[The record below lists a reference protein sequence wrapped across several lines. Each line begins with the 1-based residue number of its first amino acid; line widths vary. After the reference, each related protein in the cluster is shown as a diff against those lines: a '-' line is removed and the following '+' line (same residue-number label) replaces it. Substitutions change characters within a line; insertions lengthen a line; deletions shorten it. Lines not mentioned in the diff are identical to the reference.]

1 MSNYKSWLKNIE
13 SLDTDIRIGMV
24 VAEFN
29 HHYTSR
35 IESVNREFLEK
46 QGFKNIDTYSVPGA
60 FELPGF
66 SKKLIET
73 EEYDLIIG
81 IGVVIRGDTPHFDY
95 VCTEA
100 SRGIMDLN
108 LMYDVPVIFGV
119 LTCNTEEQVESRIGP
134 NFAIAGL
141 NLLVEMVK
149 IEENI

>member
-1 MSNYKSWLKNIE
+1 MSDYKAGLKNID
-13 SLDTDIRIGMV
+13 SLDTDMRIAFV
-24 VAEFN
+24 VADFN
-29 HHYTSR
+29 RHYTRR

-46 QGFKNIDTYSVPGA
+46 QGFQNIDSYSVPGA

-66 SKKLIET
+66 SKKIIET
-73 EEYDLIIG
+73 EEYDLIIT

-95 VCTEA
+95 VCTET
-100 SRGIMDLN
+100 SRGIMDLS

-141 NLLVEMVK
+141 NLLAEVAK
-149 IEENI
+149 LEENI